1 MRSSEFI
8 TEAERPGML
17 RRGLNRLQAKL
28 PGFLGGNTAAGRVDT
43 ANFTKQMIV
52 KFDRWRG
59 QAGLDYGKNLTG
71 AEIAAKFGTP
81 VMIKAMAE
89 VIPPITD
96 DSTTAV
102 SAKQVKDL
110 LQTFAELTISG
121 RGGTAPAAA
130 TAATPAAATAATPA
144 AATAATPAAATAA
157 TPAAAL
163 AATPAAAPGTV
174 PQPHDYNSVMNYIAT
189 KMDPNQATGLLK
201 VISEGRL
208 MERGENASK
217 KLLAVINALKPDQ
230 KQRVVDQ
237 LKLTA
242 SRAKKP
248 TAPAAAPAVPAAA
261 PAVPAAPA
269 SAPAAAPAA
278 KKLPTVQ
285 ANGRTYEDDGKNYI
299 DNTGKKWTKDSE
311 MGKAITRQVKKNPET
326 ARTQDLIPQNVHVEE
341 NLRAKYTEFLRE
353 S

>member
-121 RGGTAPAAA
+121 RGGTAPAS
-130 TAATPAAATAATPA
+130 TPAAAAP
-144 AATAATPAAATAA
+144 P
-157 TPAAAL
+157 

-217 KLLAVINALKPDQ
+217 KLLAVINALKPTQ
-230 KQRVVDQ
+230 KQRVVAQ

-242 SRAKKP
+242 SRAK
-248 TAPAAAPAVPAAA
+248 PAAAA
-261 PAVPAAPA
+261 P
-269 SAPAAAPAA
+269 PAAAPAA

-285 ANGRTYEDDGKNYI
+285 IGDRTYEDDGDNYI
-299 DNTGKKWTKDSE
+299 DNTGKKYRKDSP
-311 MGKAITRQVKKNPET
+311 MGKELTRQVKTNPTT
-326 ARTQDLIPQNVHVEE
+326 ARLQDITPQNVHTENIEE